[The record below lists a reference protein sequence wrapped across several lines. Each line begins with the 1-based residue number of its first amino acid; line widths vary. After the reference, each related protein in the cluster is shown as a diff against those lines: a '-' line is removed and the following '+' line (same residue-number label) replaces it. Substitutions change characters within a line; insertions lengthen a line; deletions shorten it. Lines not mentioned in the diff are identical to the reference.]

1 MKDKV
6 KQLIKKELVLIISS
20 IAAIITMFFVPPTSE
35 YFNYIDYRVL
45 GLLFCLMAVIA
56 GLQKNGIFLML
67 SETLLKGVTSTRKMC
82 YILILLCFFSSM
94 WITNDVALITFVPFT
109 ILILHMADQT
119 KYLIYCIVM
128 ETIGANLGSMLTP
141 VGNPQNL
148 YLYSFY
154 KINGLEFI
162 KITLPFVLFSLLLL
176 IVIGLFVKNEAIN
189 IKTTKNDVLDKQG
202 IDDKRGIDNK
212 YGINN
217 MLRSDNKYGIDNK
230 FRIND
235 KSGLV
240 DNNGTLDI
248 LNHEKTRKN
257 QSTII
262 YIMLFLLCLGTV
274 LRFIDYRLTLII
286 VVLGIL
292 LVDRRIL
299 KKVDYSLLFT
309 FVSFFVFVGNIEQ
322 IDTVRVFIADMI
334 KSREVIASLIL
345 SQVIS
350 NVPAAVLLSN
360 FTLDSRSL
368 IIGTN
373 VGGLGTIIASLASL
387 ISYKFYSRTEGA
399 KPLTYLGIFTFL
411 NIILLLLMIG
421 FYLIIR

>member
-154 KINGLEFI
+154 KINGLDFI

-176 IVIGLFVKNEAIN
+176 IVIGLFVKNEAIS
-189 IKTTKNDVLDKQG
+189 IKTTKNDVLYKQG
-202 IDDKRGIDNK
+202 IDDR
-212 YGINN
+212 
-217 MLRSDNKYGIDNK
+217 
-230 FRIND
+230 
-235 KSGLV
+235 SGLIE
-240 DNNGTLDI
+240 NNGTLDI

-274 LRFIDYRLTLII
+274 LRFIDYHLTLII

-292 LVDRRIL
+292 LVDRKIL

-309 FVSFFVFVGNIEQ
+309 FVSFFIFVGNIEQ
-322 IDTVRVFIADMI
+322 IDTVRVFIADII

>member
-154 KINGLEFI
+154 KINGLDFI

-176 IVIGLFVKNEAIN
+176 IVIGLFVKNEAIS
-189 IKTTKNDVLDKQG
+189 IKTTKNDVLYKQG
-202 IDDKRGIDNK
+202 IDDR
-212 YGINN
+212 
-217 MLRSDNKYGIDNK
+217 
-230 FRIND
+230 
-235 KSGLV
+235 SGLIE
-240 DNNGTLDI
+240 NNGTLDI

-262 YIMLFLLCLGTV
+262 YIMLFLLSLGTV

-292 LVDRRIL
+292 LVDRSIL

-322 IDTVRVFIADMI
+322 IDTVRVFIADII